1 MSRHLTCTFLHQE
14 TIIFFLLVLMQT
26 VFCSFSDSRSRV
38 NLPEIPGD
46 ALSLYINANFLK
58 VNLKVES
65 LF

>member
-1 MSRHLTCTFLHQE
+1 
-14 TIIFFLLVLMQT
+14 MQT

-65 LF
+65 LFKHILLNLTLLCLNTHDRC